1 MTFSNLGETMQ
12 NIDNDLR
19 KNQYKLLIAILM
31 IVFLSIVGYTVY
43 WEINYYSKYNH
54 FKKVTAEVVAY
65 EVNGDKKYD
74 VLEYVVNSSYYQNI
88 TSYESKN
95 KIGDKISI
103 YYDTNNPLGVIYSR
117 DYRRYVLPIICVL
130 LGAVCS
136 SFVVIYKK
144 SFPKQKLDKNKST
157 MQS

>member
-1 MTFSNLGETMQ
+1 MKNKYDNLDISFDNIGETMQ
-12 NIDNDLR
+12 NIDNAR

-31 IVFLSIVGYTVY
+31 IVFLSIICYTIC

-65 EVNGDKKYD
+65 EIDGDKKYD
-74 VLEYVVNSSYYQNI
+74 VLEYVVDSSYYQNV
-88 TSYESKN
+88 TSYQSKN

-103 YYDTNNPLGVIYSR
+103 YYDINNPLGVIYSR

-130 LGAVCS
+130 LGIVCS
-136 SFVVIYKK
+136 SFVIIY
-144 SFPKQKLDKNKST
+144 LNYCT
-157 MQS
+157 NY

>member
-1 MTFSNLGETMQ
+1 MQ

-65 EVNGDKKYD
+65 EVDGDKKYD

-136 SFVVIYKK
+136 SFVLIYKK
-144 SFPKQKLDKNKST
+144 SFPKQKLDRNKST
-157 MQS
+157 MQSWINVLFKP

>member
-1 MTFSNLGETMQ
+1 MQ

-136 SFVVIYKK
+136 SFVLIYKK

-157 MQS
+157 MQSWINVLFKP

>member
-1 MTFSNLGETMQ
+1 MQ

-65 EVNGDKKYD
+65 EVDGDKKYD

-136 SFVVIYKK
+136 SFVLIYKK

>member
-65 EVNGDKKYD
+65 EVDGDKKYD

-130 LGAVCS
+130 LGVVCS

>member
-65 EVNGDKKYD
+65 EVDGDKKYD

-136 SFVVIYKK
+136 SFVLIYKK
-144 SFPKQKLDKNKST
+144 SFPKQKLDRNKST

>member
-1 MTFSNLGETMQ
+1 MQ

-157 MQS
+157 MQSWINVLFKP

>member
-1 MTFSNLGETMQ
+1 MQ

-65 EVNGDKKYD
+65 EVDGDKKYD

-136 SFVVIYKK
+136 SFVLIYKK
-144 SFPKQKLDKNKST
+144 SFPKQKLDRNKST

>member
-1 MTFSNLGETMQ
+1 MQ

-65 EVNGDKKYD
+65 EVDGDKKYD

-130 LGAVCS
+130 LGTVCS
-136 SFVVIYKK
+136 SFVLIYKK

-157 MQS
+157 MQSWINVLFKP

>member
-1 MTFSNLGETMQ
+1 MQ

-136 SFVVIYKK
+136 SFVLIYKK
-144 SFPKQKLDKNKST
+144 SFPKQKLDRNKST